1 MECNPSYSFVFSKKR
16 GQLSLNMKVVR
27 VLDVFH
33 TPFIESDIRL
43 RLLSTSITR
52 TLTCW

>member
-1 MECNPSYSFVFSKKR
+1 MECNPSYTFRIFWKNADTFMFNE
-16 GQLSLNMKVVR
+16 GVR

>member
-1 MECNPSYSFVFSKKR
+1 MECNPSYTVRIVWKIADTFMCNE
-16 GQLSLNMKVVR
+16 GVR

-52 TLTCW
+52 TFTCW